1 MQRRRARIDMTTRAF
16 RAVQRQLLRLSVPPR
31 RRRPLRVPPGAG
43 PHRKRAVRVRRIRGR
58 AARDQ
63 LSRFRTNQSNQ
74 TKILLVMIFDFHQTI
89 M

>member
-16 RAVQRQLLRLSVPPR
+16 RAVQRQLLQLSVPPR
-31 RRRPLRVPPGAG
+31 RRRPLRAPTGAG

-74 TKILLVMIFDFHQTI
+74 TKILLVMIFDFHKTI